1 MSKQSK
7 TNNFNSLIDPIFN
20 RVNRFVLS
28 FENEDDT
35 TSFSKYYTPNVEM
48 KNVNIFIDG
57 KSFSDVPIKNKEETY
72 QKIIETGKNNIT
84 QLIIDLT
91 MITFQSITN

>member
-1 MSKQSK
+1 MIQY
-7 TNNFNSLIDPIFN
+7 L
-20 RVNRFVLS
+20 RVNRLFVLS

-57 KSFSDVPIKNKEETY
+57 KIFSDVPIKNKEKTY
-72 QKIIETGKNNIT
+72 QKFIETGKNNIT
-84 QLIIDLT
+84 QLIIDFT

>member
-1 MSKQSK
+1 MIQY
-7 TNNFNSLIDPIFN
+7 LI
-20 RVNRFVLS
+20 VNRLFVLS

-72 QKIIETGKNNIT
+72 QKIIETGKNNIA

>member
-1 MSKQSK
+1 MIQY
-7 TNNFNSLIDPIFN
+7 LI
-20 RVNRFVLS
+20 VNRLFVLS

-72 QKIIETGKNNIT
+72 QKIIETGKNNIV

>member
-1 MSKQSK
+1 MIQY
-7 TNNFNSLIDPIFN
+7 LI
-20 RVNRFVLS
+20 VNRLFVLS

-57 KSFSDVPIKNKEETY
+57 KSFSDVPIKNKETY

>member
-1 MSKQSK
+1 MIQY
-7 TNNFNSLIDPIFN
+7 LI
-20 RVNRFVLS
+20 VNRLFVLS

-35 TSFSKYYTPNVEM
+35 TSFSKYYTPNVQM

-72 QKIIETGKNNIT
+72 QKIIETGKNSIT

>member
-1 MSKQSK
+1 MIQY
-7 TNNFNSLIDPIFN
+7 LI
-20 RVNRFVLS
+20 VNRLFVLS

-35 TSFSKYYTPNVEM
+35 TSFSKYYTPNVQM
-48 KNVNIFIDG
+48 KNVNVFIDG

-72 QKIIETGKNNIT
+72 QKIIETGKNNIA

>member
-1 MSKQSK
+1 MIQY
-7 TNNFNSLIDPIFN
+7 LI
-20 RVNRFVLS
+20 VNRLFVLS

>member
-1 MSKQSK
+1 MIQY
-7 TNNFNSLIDPIFN
+7 LI
-20 RVNRFVLS
+20 VNRLFVLS

-72 QKIIETGKNNIT
+72 QKIIETGKYNIA